1 MGVRNPHC
9 NGPLYGAYLD
19 MSRLVPSQYAQRY
32 SQGAVRGYAADAILN
47 VASCYYF
54 HFAFIEYATHLYFS
68 SNMRNSLQLT
78 LWVEVRYI
86 IANSCFVCLAVRA
99 CKIK

>member
-1 MGVRNPHC
+1 MGVRNPHW

-47 VASCYYF
+47 VASCYF

-68 SNMRNSLQLT
+68 SNIRNSLQLT
-78 LWVEVRYI
+78 TNCGLKYAI
-86 IANSCFVCLAVRA
+86 L
-99 CKIK
+99 

>member
-1 MGVRNPHC
+1 MAVRNPHW

-68 SNMRNSLQLT
+68 SNIRNSLQLT
-78 LWVEVRYI
+78 TNCGLKY
-86 IANSCFVCLAVRA
+86 AML
-99 CKIK
+99 

>member
-1 MGVRNPHC
+1 MAVRNPHW

-19 MSRLVPSQYAQRY
+19 MYRLVPSQYAQRY
-32 SQGAVRGYAADAILN
+32 LQGAVRGYAADAILN

-54 HFAFIEYATHLYFS
+54 HFAFIEYAMHLYFS

-78 LWVEVRYI
+78 TNCGLKYAI
-86 IANSCFVCLAVRA
+86 L
-99 CKIK
+99 